1 MKDNLI
7 IYVSSRNNYD
17 MLEHEVLN
25 NINREGFEIINVDD
39 RSLEENK
46 IRGKEIC
53 KQNNIVFLDNKSKG
67 VQMATQTVVDFV
79 NENRPNCKWLI
90 CFQHD
95 IWPVSENF
103 FTRISQLIEQ
113 DKLSEFGSI
122 GFNIV
127 DHGDYTKD
135 AWNKFQQGEK
145 PIGMIGFAHLGVSN
159 NSERW
164 LAVGRNSVVDN
175 KPELFKKPFICEFPQ
190 WPSIGINIEKW
201 NEVIEPSD
209 EYEFHLWYPD
219 IAMQFNYHNCPV
231 LILPD
236 LYCFNHQRLK
246 EKYGMNYNSAT
257 GAIEGDS
264 EHFGE
269 YGPHLTNWEKRW
281 GWSYENVF
289 DSFRLIK
296 ENYLGT
302 LIYDYFNH
310 DINKGP
316 LKTFD
321 LGKY

>member
-67 VQMATQTVVDFV
+67 VQMATQTVVDFI

-122 GFNIV
+122 LFII
-127 DHGDYTKD
+127 
-135 AWNKFQQGEK
+135 
-145 PIGMIGFAHLGVSN
+145 PI
-159 NSERW
+159 
-164 LAVGRNSVVDN
+164 
-175 KPELFKKPFICEFPQ
+175 
-190 WPSIGINIEKW
+190 
-201 NEVIEPSD
+201 
-209 EYEFHLWYPD
+209 
-219 IAMQFNYHNCPV
+219 
-231 LILPD
+231 
-236 LYCFNHQRLK
+236 LY
-246 EKYGMNYNSAT
+246 
-257 GAIEGDS
+257 
-264 EHFGE
+264 
-269 YGPHLTNWEKRW
+269 
-281 GWSYENVF
+281 
-289 DSFRLIK
+289 
-296 ENYLGT
+296 
-302 LIYDYFNH
+302 
-310 DINKGP
+310 
-316 LKTFD
+316 
-321 LGKY
+321 

>member
-17 MLEHEVLN
+17 MFEHEVLN

-46 IRGKEIC
+46 IKGKEIC
-53 KQNNIVFLDNKSKG
+53 EQNNIVFLDNKSKG
-67 VQMATQTVVDFV
+67 VQMATQTVVDFI

-135 AWNKFQQGEK
+135 AWDKFQQGEK

-209 EYEFHLWYPD
+209 EYEFH
-219 IAMQFNYHNCPV
+219 
-231 LILPD
+231 
-236 LYCFNHQRLK
+236 
-246 EKYGMNYNSAT
+246 
-257 GAIEGDS
+257 
-264 EHFGE
+264 
-269 YGPHLTNWEKRW
+269 
-281 GWSYENVF
+281 
-289 DSFRLIK
+289 
-296 ENYLGT
+296 
-302 LIYDYFNH
+302 
-310 DINKGP
+310 
-316 LKTFD
+316 
-321 LGKY
+321 